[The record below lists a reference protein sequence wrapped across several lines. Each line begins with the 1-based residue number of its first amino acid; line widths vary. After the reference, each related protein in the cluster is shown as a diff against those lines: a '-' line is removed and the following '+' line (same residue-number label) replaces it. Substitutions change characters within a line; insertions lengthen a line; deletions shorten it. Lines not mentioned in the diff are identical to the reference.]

1 MNKDLKKPLIM
12 DGAMGT
18 ELMRRGIEL
27 PLPLWSSMSNID
39 QFDQVMNIHKDY
51 IEAGSDI
58 LTTNTF
64 RTTPRTFIKA
74 GYSQNESEI
83 ISEQCCNMAI
93 EAAKHAVKKENTLIA
108 GSVAPLEDCY
118 EPLHFP
124 GKEIAKKEFQ
134 LIIDRIIGKGVDI
147 LLFETMGNYEE
158 IESALQVSNHVDIQR
173 WLSIVLKNKNSI
185 LDGTELQKVVEL
197 ANKNKIDMV
206 LINCT
211 PVNIIL
217 EALDI
222 FLGYRKGKW
231 GVYPNAGENMP
242 TKDGEFVSKLD
253 DESFC
258 KAIQDYITLGAS
270 VVGSCCGS
278 TPNTVRKISNMIK
291 KL

>member
-1 MNKDLKKPLIM
+1 MNKDLKKPSIM

-39 QFDQVMNIHKDY
+39 QYDQVLNVHKDY

-93 EAAKHAVKKENTLIA
+93 AAAKHAVKKENTLIA

-134 LIIDRIIGKGVDI
+134 LIIDRIIRKGVDI

>member
-1 MNKDLKKPLIM
+1 
-12 DGAMGT
+12 
-18 ELMRRGIEL
+18 
-27 PLPLWSSMSNID
+27 
-39 QFDQVMNIHKDY
+39 
-51 IEAGSDI
+51 
-58 LTTNTF
+58 
-64 RTTPRTFIKA
+64 
-74 GYSQNESEI
+74 
-83 ISEQCCNMAI
+83 MAI

-118 EPLHFP
+118 EPSHFP
-124 GKEIAKKEFQ
+124 GKEIAKKEFR
-134 LIIDRIIGKGVDI
+134 LIIDRIIRKGVDI

-158 IESALQVSNHVDIQR
+158 IESALQVSNHIDIQR

-211 PVNIIL
+211 PVNIIS

-278 TPNTVRKISNMIK
+278 TPNTVRKISNMIQ

>member
-12 DGAMGT
+12 DRAMGT

-93 EAAKHAVKKENTLIA
+93 EAAKHALKKENTLIA

-124 GKEIAKKEFQ
+124 GIEIAKKEFQ
-134 LIIDRIIGKGVDI
+134 LIIDRIISKGVDI

-158 IESALQVSNHVDIQR
+158 IESVLQVSNHVDIQR

>member
-51 IEAGSDI
+51 IDAGSDI

-134 LIIDRIIGKGVDI
+134 LIIDRIIRKGVDI

-158 IESALQVSNHVDIQR
+158 IESVLQVSNHVDIQR

-242 TKDGEFVSKLD
+242 TKGGEFVSKLD

>member
-27 PLPLWSSMSNID
+27 PLPLWSSMSNIN
-39 QFDQVMNIHKDY
+39 QYDQVMNIHKDY
-51 IEAGSDI
+51 IDAGSHI

-74 GYSQNESEI
+74 GYSQNESKI

-93 EAAKHAVKKENTLIA
+93 KAAKHAVKKKNTLIA

-134 LIIDRIIGKGVDI
+134 LIIKRIIRNGVDI
-147 LLFETMGNYEE
+147 LLFETMGNYDE
-158 IESALQVSNHVDIQR
+158 IESVLQVSNDIDIPR

-185 LDGTELQKVVEL
+185 LDGTELTKVVEL

-211 PVNIIL
+211 PINIISD
-217 EALDI
+217 ALDI

-231 GVYPNAGENMP
+231 GIYPNAGEHMP
-242 TKDGEFVSKLD
+242 TKDGKFVSKLD

-258 KAIQDYITLGAS
+258 RTIQDYITLGAS

-278 TPNTVRKISNMIK
+278 TPNTVRKISNMIQ

>member
-1 MNKDLKKPLIM
+1 MNIDLKKPLIL

-39 QFDQVMNIHKDY
+39 QYNQVINIHKDY
-51 IEAGSDI
+51 IESGSDVI
-58 LTTNTF
+58 TTNTF

-74 GYSQNESEI
+74 GYSINEAEI
-83 ISEQCCNMAI
+83 ISKQCSNMAI
-93 EAAKHAVKKENTLIA
+93 KAAKYAANNENILIA

-118 EPLHFP
+118 EPDDFP

-134 LIIDRIIGKGVDI
+134 FIIDRIIKSGVDI

-158 IESALQVSNHVDIQR
+158 IESVLEASNDINIQR

-197 ANKNKIDMV
+197 ANKNKIDKV

-211 PVNIIL
+211 PINIIS
-217 EALDI
+217 EALDK
-222 FLGYRKGKW
+222 FLEFWKGNW

-242 TKDGEFVSKLD
+242 TKNGEFVSKLD

-258 KAIQDYITLGAS
+258 KAIQDYIALGAS

-278 TPNTVRKISNMIK
+278 TPNTVRKISNIIQE
-291 KL
+291 L

>member
-74 GYSQNESEI
+74 GYSQNESEK

-93 EAAKHAVKKENTLIA
+93 EAAKHAVKKKNTLIA

-134 LIIDRIIGKGVDI
+134 LIIDRIIRKGVDI

-158 IESALQVSNHVDIQR
+158 IESVLQVSNHVDIQR

-197 ANKNKIDMV
+197 ANKNKIDKV

-211 PVNIIL
+211 PINIISESLDKFL
-217 EALDI
+217 E
-222 FLGYRKGKW
+222 FWKGNW

-242 TKDGEFVSKLD
+242 TKNGEFVSKID

-258 KAIQDYITLGAS
+258 KAIQDYIALGAS

-278 TPNTVRKISNMIK
+278 TPNTVRKISNIIQE
-291 KL
+291 L

>member
-83 ISEQCCNMAI
+83 ISEKCCNKAI

-134 LIIDRIIGKGVDI
+134 LIIDRIIRKGVDI

-158 IESALQVSNHVDIQR
+158 IESVLQVSNHVDIQR

>member
-39 QFDQVMNIHKDY
+39 QYDQVMNIHKDY

-134 LIIDRIIGKGVDI
+134 LIIDRIIRKGVDI

>member
-134 LIIDRIIGKGVDI
+134 LIIDRIIRKGVDI

-242 TKDGEFVSKLD
+242 TNEGEFVSKLD

>member
-158 IESALQVSNHVDIQR
+158 IESVLQVSNHVDIQR

-253 DESFC
+253 DESIC
-258 KAIQDYITLGAS
+258 KAIQGYITLGAS

>member
-74 GYSQNESEI
+74 GYSQNESEK

-134 LIIDRIIGKGVDI
+134 LIIDRIIRKGVDI

-158 IESALQVSNHVDIQR
+158 IESVLQVSNHVDIQR

-222 FLGYRKGKW
+222 FLGYREGKW

-253 DESFC
+253 DESIC
-258 KAIQDYITLGAS
+258 KAIQGYITLGAS

>member
-93 EAAKHAVKKENTLIA
+93 EAAKHAVKNENTLIA

-118 EPLHFP
+118 EPSHFP

-134 LIIDRIIGKGVDI
+134 LIIDRIIRKGVDI

-158 IESALQVSNHVDIQR
+158 IESALQVSNHVEIQR

-253 DESFC
+253 DESIC
-258 KAIQDYITLGAS
+258 KAIQGYITLGAS

>member
-74 GYSQNESEI
+74 GYSQNESEK

-134 LIIDRIIGKGVDI
+134 LIIDRIIRKGVDI
-147 LLFETMGNYEE
+147 ILFETMGNYEE
-158 IESALQVSNHVDIQR
+158 IETVLQVSNHVDIQR

>member
-253 DESFC
+253 DESIC
-258 KAIQDYITLGAS
+258 KAIQGYITLGAS

>member
-83 ISEQCCNMAI
+83 ISEKCCNKAI

-134 LIIDRIIGKGVDI
+134 LIIDRIIRKGVDI

>member
-58 LTTNTF
+58 VTTNTF

-134 LIIDRIIGKGVDI
+134 LIIDRIIRKGVDI

>member
-51 IEAGSDI
+51 LEAGCDI

-118 EPLHFP
+118 EPSHFP
-124 GKEIAKKEFQ
+124 GKEIAKKEFR
-134 LIIDRIIGKGVDI
+134 LIIDRIIRKGVDI

-158 IESALQVSNHVDIQR
+158 IESALQVSNHIDIQR

-211 PVNIIL
+211 PVNIIS

-278 TPNTVRKISNMIK
+278 TPNTVRKISNMIQ

>member
-27 PLPLWSSMSNID
+27 PLPLWSSMSNIK
-39 QFDQVMNIHKDY
+39 QYDQVMNIHKDY
-51 IEAGSDI
+51 IDAGSDI

-93 EAAKHAVKKENTLIA
+93 KAAKTAVKKKNTLIA

-134 LIIDRIIGKGVDI
+134 LIIKRIIRNGVDI
-147 LLFETMGNYEE
+147 LLFETMGNYDE
-158 IESALQVSNHVDIQR
+158 IESVLQVSKDIDIPR

-185 LDGTELQKVVEL
+185 LDGTELKKVVEL

-211 PVNIIL
+211 PINIISD
-217 EALDI
+217 ALDI

-231 GVYPNAGENMP
+231 GIYPNAGEYMP
-242 TKDGEFVSKLD
+242 TKDGKFVSKLD

-258 KAIQDYITLGAS
+258 RTIQDYITLGAS

-278 TPNTVRKISNMIK
+278 TPNTVRKISNMIQ

>member
-51 IEAGSDI
+51 LEAGCDI

-118 EPLHFP
+118 EPSHFP
-124 GKEIAKKEFQ
+124 GKEIAKKEFR
-134 LIIDRIIGKGVDI
+134 LIIDRIIRKGVDI

-158 IESALQVSNHVDIQR
+158 IESALQVSNHIDIQR

-211 PVNIIL
+211 PVNIIS

>member
-51 IEAGSDI
+51 IDAGSDI

-134 LIIDRIIGKGVDI
+134 LIIDRIIRKGVDI

>member
-1 MNKDLKKPLIM
+1 MNKNLKKPLIM

-18 ELMRRGIEL
+18 ELIRRGIEL
-27 PLPLWSSMSNID
+27 PLPLWSSMSNIN
-39 QFDQVMNIHKDY
+39 QYDQVMNIHKDY
-51 IEAGSDI
+51 IDAGSDI

-74 GYSQNESEI
+74 GYSQNESKI

-93 EAAKHAVKKENTLIA
+93 KAAKHAVKKKNTLIA

-134 LIIDRIIGKGVDI
+134 LIIKRIIRNGVDI
-147 LLFETMGNYEE
+147 LLFETMGNYDE
-158 IESALQVSNHVDIQR
+158 IESVLHVSKDIDIPR

-185 LDGTELQKVVEL
+185 LDGTQLKKVVEL

-211 PVNIIL
+211 PINIISD
-217 EALDI
+217 ALDI

-231 GVYPNAGENMP
+231 GIYPNAGEHMP
-242 TKDGEFVSKLD
+242 TKDGKFVSKLD

-258 KAIQDYITLGAS
+258 RTIQDYITLGAS

-278 TPNTVRKISNMIK
+278 TPNTVRKISNMIQ

>member
-93 EAAKHAVKKENTLIA
+93 EAAKHAVKKKNTLIA

-253 DESFC
+253 DESIC
-258 KAIQDYITLGAS
+258 KAIQGYITLGAS

>member
-12 DGAMGT
+12 DGSMGT

-134 LIIDRIIGKGVDI
+134 LII
-147 LLFETMGNYEE
+147 
-158 IESALQVSNHVDIQR
+158 
-173 WLSIVLKNKNSI
+173 
-185 LDGTELQKVVEL
+185 
-197 ANKNKIDMV
+197 
-206 LINCT
+206 
-211 PVNIIL
+211 
-217 EALDI
+217 
-222 FLGYRKGKW
+222 
-231 GVYPNAGENMP
+231 
-242 TKDGEFVSKLD
+242 
-253 DESFC
+253 
-258 KAIQDYITLGAS
+258 
-270 VVGSCCGS
+270 
-278 TPNTVRKISNMIK
+278 
-291 KL
+291 

>member
-83 ISEQCCNMAI
+83 ISEQCCNKAI

-134 LIIDRIIGKGVDI
+134 LIIDRIIRKGVDI

-158 IESALQVSNHVDIQR
+158 IESVLQVSNHVDIQR

-253 DESFC
+253 DESIC
-258 KAIQDYITLGAS
+258 KAIQGYITLGAS

>member
-134 LIIDRIIGKGVDI
+134 LIIDRIIRKGVDI

-258 KAIQDYITLGAS
+258 KEIQDYITLGAS

>member
-83 ISEQCCNMAI
+83 ISERCCNMAI

-134 LIIDRIIGKGVDI
+134 LIIDRIIRKGVDI

-173 WLSIVLKNKNSI
+173 WLSIVLKNKNNI

>member
-118 EPLHFP
+118 EPFHFP

-134 LIIDRIIGKGVDI
+134 LIIDRIIRKGVDI

>member
-51 IEAGSDI
+51 LDAGCDI

-93 EAAKHAVKKENTLIA
+93 EAAKQAVKKENTLIA

-118 EPLHFP
+118 EPSYFP
-124 GKEIAKKEFQ
+124 GKEIAKKEFR
-134 LIIDRIIGKGVDI
+134 LIIDRIIRKGVDI

-158 IESALQVSNHVDIQR
+158 IESALQVSNHIDIQR

-211 PVNIIL
+211 PVNIIS

-278 TPNTVRKISNMIK
+278 TPNTVRKISNMIQ

>member
-58 LTTNTF
+58 LTANTF

-134 LIIDRIIGKGVDI
+134 LIIDRIIRKGVDI

-158 IESALQVSNHVDIQR
+158 IESVLQVSNHVDIQR

-242 TKDGEFVSKLD
+242 TKEGEFVSKLD

>member
-39 QFDQVMNIHKDY
+39 QFDHVMNIHKDY

-83 ISEQCCNMAI
+83 ISERCCNMAI

-134 LIIDRIIGKGVDI
+134 LIIDRIIRKGVDI

>member
-134 LIIDRIIGKGVDI
+134 LIIDRIIRKGVDI

-158 IESALQVSNHVDIQR
+158 IESVLQVSNHVDIQR

-197 ANKNKIDMV
+197 ANNNKIDMV

-242 TKDGEFVSKLD
+242 TNEGEFVSKLD

>member
-134 LIIDRIIGKGVDI
+134 LIIDRIIRKGVDI

-158 IESALQVSNHVDIQR
+158 IESALQVSNHIDIQR

>member
-39 QFDQVMNIHKDY
+39 QYDLVMNIHKDY

-74 GYSQNESEI
+74 GYSKNESKL

-118 EPLHFP
+118 EPSHFP

-134 LIIDRIIGKGVDI
+134 LIIDRILKNNVDI

-158 IESALQVSNHVDIQR
+158 IETVLQLSNDIDIQR

-197 ANKNKIDMV
+197 ASKNKINMV

-211 PVNIIL
+211 PVNLIS

-222 FLGYRKGKW
+222 FLGCWKGKW

-242 TKDGEFVSKLD
+242 KEDGEFVSKLD

-258 KAIQDYITLGAS
+258 KEIHGYITLGAS

-278 TPNTVRKISNMIK
+278 TPKTVRKISNMIQ

>member
-134 LIIDRIIGKGVDI
+134 LIIDRIIRKGVDI

-158 IESALQVSNHVDIQR
+158 IESVLQVSNHVDIQR